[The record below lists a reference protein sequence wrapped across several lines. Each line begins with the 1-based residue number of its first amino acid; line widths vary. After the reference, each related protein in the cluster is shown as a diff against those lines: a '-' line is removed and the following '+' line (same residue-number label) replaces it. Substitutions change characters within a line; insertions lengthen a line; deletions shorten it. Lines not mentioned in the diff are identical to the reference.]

1 MARKPDSVVISIYM
15 NLNLDYLLQK
25 MWEYMGLI
33 RIYTKRRAQPPDL
46 TAPIVLSSERHGL
59 TVEAASGSI
68 SKVRCILHECM
79 YVSIYVHV
87 DISNCKKNIR
97 ICIYVYMYVCT
108 YRNIQYSFKY
118 INVCTYLYTYE
129 CMYECLHSCSIFYY
143 QI

>member
-1 MARKPDSVVISIYM
+1 LARKPDSVVISIYM

-68 SKVRCILHECM
+68 SKVRCIKYECM

-97 ICIYVYMYVCT
+97 ICIYVCMY
-108 YRNIQYSFKY
+108 IPQYSILLQVYK
-118 INVCTYLYTYE
+118 CTYLYTYE